1 MSLSPEQFKK
11 LVEQD
16 AKKWSAVVTAAGINI
31 D

>member
-1 MSLSPEQFKK
+1 MSLSPEQFKQ

-16 AKKWSAVVTAAGINI
+16 AKKWASVVKAAGINI